1 LLRSKQR
8 KGDLF
13 FRRKD
18 MPEFDLKTH
27 LFISGQNMWSK
38 WNFGVFLKK
47 LKSPETRLFQGFFEN
62 FEGKIFG
69 LVNAVSRSVLQR
81 FFV

>member
-1 LLRSKQR
+1 
-8 KGDLF
+8 
-13 FRRKD
+13 

-38 WNFGVFLKK
+38 WKFGVFLKK
-47 LKSPETRLFQGFFEN
+47 LKSPETRLFQDFFEN
-62 FEGKIFG
+62 FEGEIFG
-69 LVNAVSRSVLQR
+69 LVNSLSRTQLHR

>member
-1 LLRSKQR
+1 
-8 KGDLF
+8 
-13 FRRKD
+13 

-38 WNFGVFLKK
+38 WKFGVFLKK
-47 LKSPETRLFQGFFEN
+47 LKSPETRLLQGFFDDFKE
-62 FEGKIFG
+62 KMFG

>member
-1 LLRSKQR
+1 
-8 KGDLF
+8 
-13 FRRKD
+13 

-47 LKSPETRLFQGFFEN
+47 LKSPEIRLFQGFFDV
-62 FEGKIFG
+62 F
-69 LVNAVSRSVLQR
+69 
-81 FFV
+81 